1 MAISASDIRQALEND
16 EFVFFYQPKVSFLSG
31 RISGAE
37 ALIRWCRREGSVL
50 APDTF
55 MPVAEASGL
64 TPEITRRMFPRL
76 VDDFQ
81 RTRGQ
86 PGQEGLA
93 FNISGSDL
101 DAPNLVALIRQSI
114 SEGRLDPAHLELEI
128 TEGTAVKENDVIA
141 RSLTGLLAAGV
152 HLCMDD
158 YGTGFS
164 SLATLNR
171 LPFSAL
177 KMDQSFVMRML
188 RSPKSATLIKTSIA
202 MAQLLGIKTVVEG
215 IESRQVYETLLH
227 YGCTEGQGYWI
238 SHPLPLD
245 KYLDLL
251 GSERHWPASPVG
263 MLRMAEMS
271 HNWQFKLVMDTVYT
285 YLKEGA
291 RPESAAELLHVDHQA
306 CALGEWF
313 YGPEQALGGEPDF
326 ECLELPHRM
335 MHEVCGRIFQAME
348 LSAGTDV
355 LAPLLERLSEKSCQ
369 MSSCLHRLETH
380 LLLRELG

>member
-1 MAISASDIRQALEND
+1 MAISASDIRQALKKD

-37 ALIRWCRREGSVL
+37 ALIRWCRGDGAVL
-50 APDTF
+50 APHSF
-55 MPVAEASGL
+55 MPMAESTGL
-64 TPEITRRMFPRL
+64 TPEITRHMFPKL
-76 VDDFQ
+76 LDDFQ
-81 RTRGQ
+81 RIRGQ
-86 PGQEGLA
+86 HGQEGLA

-101 DAPNLVALIRQSI
+101 DAPNLVSLIRESI
-114 SEGRLDPAHLELEI
+114 SEGRLDAAHLELEI
-128 TEGTAVKENDVIA
+128 TEGTAVKENDVIS

-152 HLCMDD
+152 NLCMDD

-177 KMDQSFVMRML
+177 KMDQSFVMRLM

-215 IESRQVYETLLH
+215 IESRQVYEALLH

-238 SHPLPLD
+238 SRPLPLV

-251 GSERHWPASPVG
+251 GADRHWPASPVG
-263 MLRMAEMS
+263 MLRMAEIS
-271 HNWQFKLVMDTVYT
+271 HNWQFKLVMDTVFN
-285 YLKEGA
+285 YLKQGE
-291 RPESAAELLHVDHQA
+291 RSDSAAEVLHVDHQA
-306 CALGEWF
+306 CALGEWY
-313 YGPEQALGGEPDF
+313 YGAGQALAGEPDF
-326 ECLELPHRM
+326 ECLESPHRM
-335 MHEVCGRIFQAME
+335 MHGVCADLFKAME
-348 LSAGTDV
+348 RSAGFDV
-355 LAPLLERLSEKSCQ
+355 LAPLLEGLSERSCQ
-369 MSSCLHRLETH
+369 MSGCLHRLETH

>member
-1 MAISASDIRQALEND
+1 MAISASDIRQALKND
-16 EFVFFYQPKVSFLSG
+16 EFVFFYQPKVSFLNG

-37 ALIRWCRREGSVL
+37 ALIRWCRGDGAVL
-50 APDTF
+50 APKTF
-55 MPVAEASGL
+55 MPVAEATGL
-64 TPEITRRMFPRL
+64 VPEITRHMFPKL
-76 VDDFQ
+76 LEDFQ
-81 RTRGQ
+81 RIRGQ
-86 PGQEGLA
+86 HGQEGLA

-101 DAPNLVALIRQSI
+101 DAPNLVALIRESI
-114 SEGRLDPAHLELEI
+114 SDGRLDAAHLELEI
-128 TEGTAVKENDVIA
+128 TEGTAVKENDVIS

-177 KMDQSFVMRML
+177 KMDQSFVMRLM

-202 MAQLLGIKTVVEG
+202 MAQLLGIKTVIEG
-215 IESRQVYETLLH
+215 IESQRIYEALLH

-238 SHPLPLD
+238 SHPLPLA

-251 GSERHWPASPVG
+251 ADDRHWPASPVG
-263 MLRMAEMS
+263 MLRMAEIS
-271 HNWQFKLVMDTVYT
+271 HNWQFKLVMDTVFA
-285 YLKEGA
+285 YLKQGE
-291 RPESAAELLHVDHQA
+291 RPDSAVDLLHVDHRA
-306 CALGEWF
+306 CALGEWY
-313 YGPEQALGGEPDF
+313 YGAGRALEGEPDF
-326 ECLELPHRM
+326 ECLESPHRL
-335 MHEVCGRIFQAME
+335 MHEVCGDLFKAIERR
-348 LSAGTDV
+348 AGIDV
-355 LAPLLERLSEKSCQ
+355 LAPLLERLSEGSCQ